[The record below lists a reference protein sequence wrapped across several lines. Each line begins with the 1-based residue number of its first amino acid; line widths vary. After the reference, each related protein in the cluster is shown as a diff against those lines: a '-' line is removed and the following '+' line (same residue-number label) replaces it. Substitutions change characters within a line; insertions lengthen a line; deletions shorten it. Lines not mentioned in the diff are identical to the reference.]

1 MTAFQPPRY
10 ILAPY
15 LPTAPDV
22 VERMLDLAGVAP
34 GDIVLDLGCGDGR
47 LAIAASL
54 RGAEALGV
62 DIEAHWVECA
72 RRNAEAAGVA
82 LRARFVQQDALAVDP
97 SAASVVL
104 LYLVEWSA
112 QRVAQSLLQRCRPGT
127 RVVSNSFGLAQSGQ
141 ARCDRFEDASG
152 QSRCLHLW
160 VVPGDPDRASSC

>member
-47 LAIAASL
+47 LAIAAAL

-141 ARCDRFEDASG
+141 TQCERFEDAGG

-160 VVPGDPDRASSC
+160 IVPGDPERASSC